1 MARIEVSDIE
11 ILGDFPF
18 RRGRHDRLADRRN
31 DADFLARA
39 WADPASRVLV
49 MRDMYVASEP
59 ANGVARQNPSACGGE
74 RRDAPQKLRFLPTA
88 DAPPGDR
95 MLLGGINDVVYFLVL
110 EGDAAIGGWSPGGA
124 GQAGSTAAAKN
135 QDHPQTSTGGLSAPP
150 TSRLH
155 SDDSL
160 TADRFSSLRRLAT
173 GLSPEE
179 ASLAVHAVALAGWHL
194 RHPRCSA
201 CGASTEVT
209 EAGASRRCPACDA
222 LHFPRTD
229 PAVIMLVVDDADRCL
244 LAHNAARPDGFF
256 STLAGFVE
264 PGESPEDAV
273 VREVAEETAVEVA
286 EVQYVGS
293 QPWPFPSQLMLGY
306 LARGRTTDVAVD
318 GDEIAEARWFTREQL
333 KKAVQSGEVVL
344 PTPISISHAL
354 VEHWYGGPLPER
366 DGPATSS

>member
-1 MARIEVSDIE
+1 MCPIEVSRAE

-18 RRGRHDRLADRRN
+18 RHDAHDRLADRRN
-31 DADFLARA
+31 DADFLAKA
-39 WADPASRVLV
+39 WANSSTRVLV
-49 MRDMYVASEP
+49 MRDMDVASEP
-59 ANGVARQNPSACGGE
+59 ADYDPGQVPLRTDTEQHRVAQR
-74 RRDAPQKLRFLPTA
+74 LRFLSP
-88 DAPPGDR
+88 DQAPEGDR
-95 MLLGGINDVVYFLVL
+95 MLLGRLDGTVYFLVL
-110 EGDAAIGGWSPGGA
+110 EGSAAVAP
-124 GQAGSTAAAKN
+124 
-135 QDHPQTSTGGLSAPP
+135 DLSVPP

-160 TADRFSSLRRLAT
+160 APGGFSSLRRLAT

-201 CGASTEVT
+201 CGTPTLVT

-229 PAVIMLVVDDADRCL
+229 PAVIMLVVDEDDRCL
-244 LAHNAARPDGFF
+244 LAHNAGRPSGFY

-273 VREVAEETAVEVA
+273 VREVAEETGVEVGA
-286 EVQYVGS
+286 VQYVGS

-306 LARGRTTDVAVD
+306 LARAQTTELTVD
-318 GDEIAEARWFTREQL
+318 GTEIAEARWFSRPQL
-333 KKAVQSGEVVL
+333 DFAVAVGEIFL

-354 VEHWYGGPLPER
+354 VEHWYGDSLPER
-366 DGPATSS
+366 DGAATTS